1 MGFSVLP
8 LRRST
13 PAPVLFPQKA
23 LFAFEKT
30 WGGQGFQSK
39 CKIYNCPILSYW
51 VRQEHKTKDKG
62 IYFFRDSCTGA
73 ALLLELSPRK
83 LNYITPQGGTGSS
96 DKTYS
101 HLALISLALN
111 VLIPQSYQ
119 RIIHSL
125 LMLGLDFCLLEK
137 EKTFHSQLLTLCSI
151 VSVKNGV
158 CGASVVQTLFW
169 GHSYPLGAINTCTK
183 TLLHNQQREGHFI
196 RTI

>member
-1 MGFSVLP
+1 M
-8 LRRST
+8 
-13 PAPVLFPQKA
+13 
-23 LFAFEKT
+23 
-30 WGGQGFQSK
+30 
-39 CKIYNCPILSYW
+39 
-51 VRQEHKTKDKG
+51 RQEHKTKDKG
-62 IYFFRDSCTGA
+62 IYFLRDSCTGA

-111 VLIPQSYQ
+111 VLILQSFQ

-151 VSVKNGV
+151 VSVKMV
-158 CGASVVQTLFW
+158 FVVLLLSRHYFGDIHIRWVQLILALKPFFTINK
-169 GHSYPLGAINTCTK
+169 GKAISYGRSKSSFN
-183 TLLHNQQREGHFI
+183 
-196 RTI
+196 